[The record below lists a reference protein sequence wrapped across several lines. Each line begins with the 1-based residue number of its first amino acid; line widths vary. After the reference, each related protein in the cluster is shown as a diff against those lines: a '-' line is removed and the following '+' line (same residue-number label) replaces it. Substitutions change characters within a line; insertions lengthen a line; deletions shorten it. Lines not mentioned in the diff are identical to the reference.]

1 MSCFLCHEQ
10 SHNFAL
16 VVSVND
22 RPFEQNP
29 SAARDQSWI
38 SVAAIAKLRSVVAA
52 HLDGRRDLDPDVEII
67 SSQLATAAR
76 EASFTPER
84 MLIALRALWRDFALT
99 QHDRLQLAALYDQ
112 IVRRTIDKYYED

>member
-1 MSCFLCHEQ
+1 M
-10 SHNFAL
+10 
-16 VVSVND
+16 ND
-22 RPFEQNP
+22 RPFEQSP

-38 SVAAIAKLRSVVAA
+38 SSAAIAKIRSVVAA
-52 HLDGRRDLDPDVEII
+52 HLDGRRDLDGEVEAI

-76 EASFTPER
+76 EAGFTPER

-99 QHDRLQLAALYDQ
+99 QHDRLQLAALYDH